1 MTWKVLSDVLINCK
15 GVTRLTNDDDASDKI
30 IALDLL
36 QPAQRKKVSMRNNS
50 EARTALAC
58 LSEVVDTLIP
68 KCTNGGA
75 LAWANGDTNDIV
87 EHEMQSAAAAI
98 EAATRRSQKLPQSLS
113 KKSSHK
119 AKAQACE
126 HLNQGT
132 NYTIITARQP
142 ACLSLFAPNL
152 KIDNRHSITAESLM
166 SKADSVNQQIEL
178 LKCSVP
184 IWPTQL
190 RRYTEIPPLEPHRYD
205 YNVEKMQIDPVRLGV
220 QGDWDE
226 IIHPSGAMY
235 HYNARMKTYAEMNM
249 STCSDQQLQRLES
262 WINASRNKLDG
273 KQWLLVVE
281 PISVGGRE
289 IYPYYYVVLEDRMI
303 TWIEPVDGYL
313 LFQECTTVWHWNH
326 KRLELEAQ
334 FWKNVEYF
342 PHGIEVRLSEVKA
355 LRVQLNWY
363 RRNIEALAIEQSTA
377 AALFWTLDQ
386 MKEMAAELATTEELA
401 GPAGIMEQ
409 PSVAICGK
417 IMHMLRHHE
426 YLNHHGRPEARLMR
440 THSLTKRR
448 NNLVNSPFMASAEI
462 VMLWTPI
469 VALKQLRDIYVDG
482 IVNGIDI
489 RGFTEDFNAQSKAQT
504 TVASVILA
512 VNTSI
517 LAVPG
522 LGAPSP
528 IKTLCSISFILS
540 VFCIVACTMAQHF
553 GYRLRSLNFAVYYLQ
568 GKMAGLAI
576 LASIPSFLYL
586 TSLAFAIL
594 GFLAGIFTGEFGLA
608 LSARIIF
615 VVSNIGEFSRSIL
628 GSHFKHNDVHSPSN
642 SIHLLTPPQFSS
654 FAENL
659 FGEDLEDE
667 EFDSEESS
675 GKDEEVFAD

>member
-1 MTWKVLSDVLINCK
+1 MT
-15 GVTRLTNDDDASDKI
+15 
-30 IALDLL
+30 
-36 QPAQRKKVSMRNNS
+36 
-50 EARTALAC
+50 
-58 LSEVVDTLIP
+58 
-68 KCTNGGA
+68 
-75 LAWANGDTNDIV
+75 
-87 EHEMQSAAAAI
+87 
-98 EAATRRSQKLPQSLS
+98 ATPQ
-113 KKSSHK
+113 
-119 AKAQACE
+119 
-126 HLNQGT
+126 
-132 NYTIITARQP
+132 
-142 ACLSLFAPNL
+142 
-152 KIDNRHSITAESLM
+152 
-166 SKADSVNQQIEL
+166 ADSVNQQMEL

-190 RRYTEIPPLEPHRYD
+190 RRYTEIPRLEPQHYD

-220 QGDWDE
+220 QGDWNE

-249 STCSDQQLQRLES
+249 SACSDHQLQRLES

-281 PISVGGRE
+281 PISVGGTE
-289 IYPYYYVVLEDRMI
+289 IYPYYYVVPEDRMI

-313 LFQECTTVWHWNH
+313 LFQECTTAWHWNH
-326 KRLELEAQ
+326 KRTLLFHAFILDLNRTGLELEAQ
-334 FWKNVEYF
+334 YWKHVEYF

-386 MKEMAAELATTEELA
+386 MKEMSAELATTGTYPDLNLLRKSMTDTEELA
-401 GPAGIMEQ
+401 GPAGIMEE

-448 NNLVNSPFMASAEI
+448 NNIGNSPFMTGAGI
-462 VMLWTPI
+462 MMLWTPI
-469 VALKQLRDIYVDG
+469 VVLKQLRDIYVDG

-489 RGFTEDFNAQSKAQT
+489 RGFTDDFNAQSKAQT

-512 VNTSI
+512 VNASI

-528 IKTLCSISFILS
+528 TKTLCSISFILS

-553 GYRLRSLNFAVYYLQ
+553 GYRLRSLDFAAYYLQ
-568 GKMAGLAI
+568 GKMASLAL

-608 LSARIIF
+608 LSARIICGLAL
-615 VVSNIGEFSRSIL
+615 VVGTGLTIPLMMASFGRPGLSR
-628 GSHFKHNDVHSPSN
+628 
-642 SIHLLTPPQFSS
+642 
-654 FAENL
+654 
-659 FGEDLEDE
+659 
-667 EFDSEESS
+667 
-675 GKDEEVFAD
+675 